1 MRRKMIE
8 FLVWVIGKLSKKCL
22 VAVADGKETWFMGKG
37 YAMGLHILSI
47 AQVICVAV
55 QMENTKLAITD
66 AAKILEKLAPEYD
79 KKGDG
84 GNED

>member
-8 FLVWVIGKLSKKCL
+8 FLVWVIGKLSKECL
-22 VAVADGKETWFMGKG
+22 VAVADGKGSWFMGKG
-37 YAMGLHILSI
+37 HVMILHLLSI
-47 AQVICVAV
+47 AQVIRVAV
-55 QMENTKLAITD
+55 QMEDTKLAMTD
-66 AAKILEKLAPEYD
+66 AAKILAKLAPEYD

>member
-8 FLVWVIGKLSKKCL
+8 FLVWVLGKLSKEYL
-22 VAVADGKETWFMGKG
+22 VAVSHGNGTWFMGKG
-37 YAMGLHILSI
+37 YAMSLHLLSI
-47 AQVICVAV
+47 AQVIRVAV
-55 QMENTKLAITD
+55 QMEDTKLAMTD

-84 GNED
+84 GDA

>member
-8 FLVWVIGKLSKKCL
+8 FLVWGIGKLSKELL
-22 VAVADGKETWFMGKG
+22 VVVDDGNGTWFMGKG
-37 YAMGLHILSI
+37 HVMILHLLSI
-47 AQVICVAV
+47 AQVIRVAR
-55 QMENTKLAITD
+55 QMDDTKVAITD
-66 AAKILEKLAPEYD
+66 AAAVLTKLAPEFD